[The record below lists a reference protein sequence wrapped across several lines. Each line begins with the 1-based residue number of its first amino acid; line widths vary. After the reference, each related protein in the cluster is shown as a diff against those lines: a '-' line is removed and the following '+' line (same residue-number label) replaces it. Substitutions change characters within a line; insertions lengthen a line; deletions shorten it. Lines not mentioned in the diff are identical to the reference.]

1 MAAPPGRVLGVDLGS
16 RRIGLALSDPLRVL
30 AVPLTV
36 LERAGDPVADHA
48 AILGAAA
55 EHEAGLIVVGLPLSL
70 STGRAGPAALAT
82 LDEVAALRR
91 RAAALDPPVAVE
103 TRDERLTTVAA
114 QRSLAAGGV
123 RARDRR
129 ALVDKVAAAVMLQSW
144 LDGQPR
150 SGS

>member
-1 MAAPPGRVLGVDLGS
+1 MAAPPGRVLGVDLGA

-36 LERAGDPVADHA
+36 LERTGDTAADHA
-48 AILGAAA
+48 GILRAVV
-55 EHEAGLIVVGLPLSL
+55 ENEAVLVVVGLPLSL
-70 STGRAGPAALAT
+70 STGRAGPAARAT
-82 LDEVAALRR
+82 LDEVAALGR
-91 RAAALDPPVAVE
+91 RAATLDPPVAVE

-114 QRSLAAGGV
+114 QRSLATGGV

-150 SGS
+150 SGP

>member
-36 LERAGDPVADHA
+36 LERTGDPAADDA
-48 AILGAAA
+48 LILAAA
-55 EHEAGLIVVGLPLSL
+55 VEHEAVLIVVGLPLSL
-70 STGRAGPAALAT
+70 STGRAGPAARAT

-91 RAAALDPPVAVE
+91 RAAALDPPVPVE
-103 TRDERLTTVAA
+103 TRDERLTTVVA
-114 QRSLAAGGV
+114 QRSLATGGV
-123 RARDRR
+123 RARNRR